1 MKVYLHK
8 LNNKSI
14 KNLLV
19 LKFIKN
25 NILHNKKILNILKF
39 LKIILKYYL
48 TNKKILILG
57 TSKKITFFFKFLN
70 KFRNVAYIPHGLWL
84 KGLLTNSFVFKALY
98 FSKKRESLK
107 FLLNFL
113 PDYDIIVNLN
123 NFKHKELIKL
133 IKQPIIHFKNLVQEN
148 FIHNNTILVVNNFI
162 YFLIYQIFL
171 KFKHA
176 K

>member
-1 MKVYLHK
+1 MKVYSHK
-8 LNNKSI
+8 SKNNKPI

-25 NILHNKKILNILKF
+25 SIFQNKKILNILKL

-48 TNKKILILG
+48 INKKILILG
-57 TSKKITFFFKFLN
+57 TSKKITFFFKFIN
-70 KFRNVAYIPHGLWL
+70 KFRNIAYIPHNLWL

-123 NFKHKELIKL
+123 NSKHKELVKSIKH
-133 IKQPIIHFKNLVQEN
+133 PIIYFKNLLQEN
-148 FIHNNTILVVNNFI
+148 LNNSSKLVTNNFI
-162 YFLIYQIFL
+162 YFLIYQIFF
-171 KFKHA
+171 KFKHV